1 MKNLLIVFLALL
13 TSNVIWANM
22 PLADLNS
29 EIKSVTV
36 YRSGAQVYRAGEGQV
51 PAGQSILKFT
61 GLSPHLNA
69 SSVQF
74 SATGAFTI
82 LSVNFQRNFINTLEN
97 SEEAQE
103 IKSRIEALDEQL
115 HKLEIELQVLKEEE
129 ALLLANK
136 QIGGQQHGVQLQDL
150 QAIAEYYRTRLKA
163 IKLDRF
169 EIESDGK
176 KLEEEKRRLQ
186 QQLVEISGRNPQK
199 ASGEIWVKVTAERA
213 VNSKFQLS
221 YMVPQA
227 GWRPAYDVRVADI
240 GEDVQLALKGDIH
253 QSSGEDW
260 RGVSLSLS
268 TGIPTEGGVKPDLQP
283 WWLAPYQPLVYQSGA
298 KRRQLDTYLR
308 DEAGMGKEDAE
319 IAPAS
324 PPPPPPPPPAEY
336 AAVEQFERTTTREY
350 RISLPYDIPSDGNP
364 YTVAIEN
371 YELPATYQYYVAPK
385 LDRDVFL
392 TAKVGGWE
400 EYNLLSGPANLFFE
414 GSYLGNTRLDVQ
426 QTTDTLELSLGRDKG
441 IIVSREKDEQF
452 KDKQFIGN
460 KVTQNIGWKI
470 ELRNTKSKAVSIVV
484 EDQYPISTTDEIE
497 VELDNARG
505 ATVNKDNGNLRWEV
519 DLIPGQS
526 QTLHFRYEVK
536 YPKRLNVVLE

>member
-1 MKNLLIVFLALL
+1 
-13 TSNVIWANM
+13 M

-36 YRSGAQVYRAGEGQV
+36 YRSGAQVYRAGDGQV

-61 GLSPHLNA
+61 GLSPYLNPA
-69 SSVQF
+69 SVQF
-74 SATGAFTI
+74 SATGDFTI

-97 SEEAQE
+97 SEEAQR
-103 IKSRIEALDEQL
+103 IKAQLEDLDEQL
-115 HKLEIELQVLKEEE
+115 RKQEIDIQVLKEEE

-136 QIGGQQHGVQLQDL
+136 QIGGQQTGVQLQDL
-150 QAIAEYYRTRLKA
+150 QSIAEYYRNRLKA
-163 IKLDRF
+163 IKMEQFD
-169 EIESDGK
+169 IEMERK
-176 KLEEEKRRLQ
+176 KIEEEKRQLQ
-186 QQLVEISGRNPQK
+186 QQLQEISGGNQQK
-199 ASGEIWVKVTAERA
+199 ASGEIWVKVTADRV

-221 YMVPQA
+221 YMVNQA
-227 GWRPAYDVRVADI
+227 GWKPSYDVRVADV
-240 GEDVQLALKGDIH
+240 GEDVQLALKGDIF

-260 RGVSLSLS
+260 RGVTLSLS

-283 WWLAPYQPLVYQSGA
+283 WWLAPYQPVVYQQGA
-298 KRRQLDTYLR
+298 KRRKMDVYVMEDAEMR
-308 DEAGMGKEDAE
+308 DEAAE
-319 IAPAS
+319 MA
-324 PPPPPPPPPAEY
+324 PPPPPPPPAPSADY
-336 AAVEQFERTTTREY
+336 VAVEQFERTTTREY
-350 RISLPYDIPSDGNP
+350 RISLPYDIPTDGNP

-385 LDRDVFL
+385 LDKDVFL
-392 TAKVGGWE
+392 TAKVSGWD
-400 EYNLLSGPANLFFE
+400 EYNLLSGPANLYFE

-452 KDKQFIGN
+452 KDKQFIGS

-470 ELRNTKSKAVSIVV
+470 DLRNTKKKAISIIV

-505 ATVNKDNGNLRWEV
+505 AEV
-519 DLIPGQS
+519 DKDKGTLKWQLNLLPGQS
-526 QTLHFRYEVK
+526 ETLRFQYEVK
-536 YPKRLNVVLE
+536 YPKRMNLMLE